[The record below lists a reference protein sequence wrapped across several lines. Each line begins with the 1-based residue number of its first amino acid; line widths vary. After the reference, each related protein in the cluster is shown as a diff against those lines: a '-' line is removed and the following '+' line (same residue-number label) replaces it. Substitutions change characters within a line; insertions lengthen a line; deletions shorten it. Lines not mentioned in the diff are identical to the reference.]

1 MNELHDILCEYFTL
15 YNGALVAFCAV
26 GIIGGKLNAGDR
38 LTALWA
44 RLSARREIRAQERKA
59 RRRTAYTF
67 HTEHIPG
74 TTGYRIKTR

>member
-1 MNELHDILCEYFTL
+1 MNELHEIIYEISMVQWGGLT
-15 YNGALVAFCAV
+15 AFCALCAV
-26 GIIGGKLNAGDR
+26 CHFTNADER
-38 LTALWA
+38 LTSLWA

-59 RRRTAYTF
+59 RRRALYTF